1 MTSAVTSV
9 SGKKTTRWISK
20 TIELEGCQINP
31 ARTPDIA
38 PAYLCIHGMALV
50 SAVEH
55 SVAFL
60 QSLIITA
67 VMLKNGGVRDDE
79 IHLLCRVMIPGVA
92 KVGWHI
98 GLPDS

>member
-1 MTSAVTSV
+1 
-9 SGKKTTRWISK
+9 
-20 TIELEGCQINP
+20 
-31 ARTPDIA
+31 
-38 PAYLCIHGMALV
+38 MALV
-50 SAVEH
+50 SAVEY